1 MWHEMGI
8 DSDDLYIR
16 RIHRL
21 GSLHMTKMKNE
32 VPRRPIIVSFN
43 DDQSVQKVL
52 SAAYMLRGTNYS
64 VSKDFP

>member
-1 MWHEMGI
+1 
-8 DSDDLYIR
+8 
-16 RIHRL
+16 
-21 GSLHMTKMKNE
+21 MKNE

-64 VSKDFP
+64 VSKDFPREIVSARQRLIPRYKAERENRN